1 VQVDLIDLTSDYIPL
16 SLFYIKSYAETDP
29 VIGARSRID
38 VVVPEDASDA
48 ARTAAEI
55 VSRKPDIVGF
65 SCYIWNMLH
74 TMEIA
79 RRVKEQ
85 APDTTVVVGGP
96 DVSSVPKK
104 ALDTY
109 PWVDVV
115 VRGEGEETFR
125 ELLCHWL
132 ERGRPSVGPDLRG
145 IQGLG
150 FREDN
155 EIVLTDRRPFIENL
169 DVIPSPYL
177 NGCIDL
183 KRETRSILFETYRG
197 CPFKCSFCFYPK
209 DYGNL
214 LHSFS
219 MDRVRKDLGDILKSG
234 AKSVFLMDPTFN
246 IPPKR
251 AKEILRFIAD
261 NRTSDDLS
269 VTVELRVDLLDQ
281 EFMGLLK
288 QAGISVVEI
297 GLQSSNDAALR
308 AVERKQS
315 MRKITENVHYL
326 QSIGIEVVFQLIFGL
341 PEDTYEDYLD
351 SLDFCVGLNPTKI
364 EPYRLQLLPGTP
376 MYDAAELLGLEFVD
390 RGDRV
395 IIRTRTM
402 SKEDIERAEM
412 LTRLL
417 ECFYDDKVARDAFKW
432 LAGHLGTS
440 YARLL
445 EEYMT
450 WRLTLPSALV
460 DWRAE
465 GNRHIGEFVAARVP
479 ENAEAVGAVM
489 QDLLR
494 FDYFTSPLYEIER
507 HVLVAFGHDV
517 AAIASGEAAEG
528 AGTLPP
534 PEESYLLFHR
544 TDAASTNFFNG
555 RFVKKSYRPVPAAA
569 LDSAGSLAE
578 AGLDIAEIVA
588 VAEWHLAADRPAQA
602 AVIAETLLANSS
614 SRSAGQAD
622 ALHVLARVAAE
633 AGRMDAALR
642 DLKRAIE
649 ARPKVAAYHVT
660 LGNVHAGSESFPE
673 AIRAFEKAI
682 GLAPDLVEPRFNLAV
697 CLAQTGDF
705 DEAIGAL
712 QDLVEAKPDLAA
724 GHFMLAQILA
734 AAGRLA
740 EAVSAYE
747 RVLDLHPDHPD
758 AREGLEDALRALRQS
773 ATAE

>member
-1 VQVDLIDLTSDYIPL
+1 MQVDLIDLTSDYIPL

-29 VIGARSRID
+29 VIGASSRID

-55 VSRKPDIVGF
+55 VARKPDIVGF

-85 APDTTVVVGGP
+85 APGTTIVVGGP

-104 ALDTY
+104 ALATY
-109 PWVDVV
+109 PWIDVV

-125 ELLCHWL
+125 ELLSHWV
-132 ERGRPSVGPDLRG
+132 ERGKPGVGSDLRH

-150 FREDN
+150 FRERD
-155 EIVLTDRRPFIENL
+155 EIVLTERRPFLENL

-183 KRETRSILFETYRG
+183 KGETRSILFETYRG

-219 MDRVRKDLGDILKSG
+219 MERVREDLGNILKSG
-234 AKSVFLMDPTFN
+234 AKNIFLMDPTFN

-261 NRTSDDLS
+261 NRVASDLS

-308 AVERKQS
+308 AVDRKQN
-315 MRKITENVHYL
+315 MRKITDNVHFL
-326 QSIGIEVVFQLIFGL
+326 QSIGVEVVFQLIFGL
-341 PEDTYEDYLD
+341 PEDTYEDYLE
-351 SLDFCVGLNPTKI
+351 SLDFCIGLKPTKI

-376 MYDAAELLGLEFVD
+376 MYENAELLGLEFVD
-390 RGDRV
+390 RGERKIV
-395 IIRTRTM
+395 ATRTM

-417 ECFYDDKVARDAFKW
+417 ECFYDDKVARDAFAW
-432 LAGHLGTS
+432 LAGYFGTS

-450 WRLTLPSALV
+450 WRLKQPSTLI
-460 DWRAE
+460 DWREE
-465 GNRHIGEFVAARVP
+465 GARHLGDFIAARGG
-479 ENAEAVGAVM
+479 NDTAAVM
-489 QDLLR
+489 AVIEDMLR
-494 FDYFTSPLYEIER
+494 FDFLTSPRHEIER
-507 HVLVAFGHDV
+507 HVLAGFGHDV
-517 AAIASGEAAEG
+517 AAIAAGTDAMD

-534 PEESYLLFHR
+534 RRESYLVFHK
-544 TDAASTNFFNG
+544 TDTASTNFFNG
-555 RFVKKSYRPVPAAA
+555 RFVKKSYRDVPATA
-569 LDSAGSLAE
+569 LGSAKQLRE
-578 AGLDIAEIVA
+578 AGLDAAEAVA
-588 VAEWHLAADRPAQA
+588 VAEWHLAGERPDVA
-602 AVIAETLLANSS
+602 AAIAGDLLT
-614 SRSAGQAD
+614 RSPRQAD
-622 ALHVLARVAAE
+622 AMHILARVAAE
-633 AGRMDAALR
+633 RGQVDAALNH
-642 DLKRAIE
+642 LKRAIK
-649 ARPKVAAYHVT
+649 AQPKVAAYHVT
-660 LGNVHAGSESFPE
+660 QGNIHAAIERFPE
-673 AIRAFEKAI
+673 AIRAFGKAI
-682 GLAPDLVEPRFNLAV
+682 ALAPHLVEPRFNLAV
-697 CLAQTGDF
+697 CQAQTGQL
-705 DEAIGAL
+705 EAAVGTL
-712 QDLVEAKPDLAA
+712 RDLLEAHPDLAA
-724 GHFMLAQILA
+724 GHFALAQVLMA
-734 AAGRLA
+734 SGRA
-740 EAVSAYE
+740 VEALSAYQ
-747 RVLDLHPDHPD
+747 RVLELHPDHPD
-758 AREGLEDALRALRQS
+758 ARAGIAEARRAIMQS
-773 ATAE
+773 APVR

>member
-1 VQVDLIDLTSDYIPL
+1 MQVDLIDLTSDYIPL

-29 VIGARSRID
+29 LVGRAGRIE

-55 VSRKPDIVGF
+55 VARKPEVVGF

-79 RRVKEQ
+79 RLVKQQ
-85 APDTTVVVGGP
+85 APETAIVVGGP

-109 PWVDVV
+109 PWIDVV

-132 ERGRPSVGPDLRG
+132 ERGRPAVEPGLRA
-145 IQGLG
+145 IKGLG
-150 FREDN
+150 FRDGG
-155 EIVLTDRRPFIENL
+155 EIVLTDKRPFIENL

-183 KRETRSILFETYRG
+183 KSERRSILFETYRG
-197 CPFKCSFCFYPK
+197 CPFKCSFCYYPK

-219 MDRVRKDLGDILKSG
+219 MERVQRDLGGILKSG

-246 IPPKR
+246 VPPKR
-251 AKEILRFIAD
+251 AKQILRFIAE
-261 NRTSDDLS
+261 NRRTDDLS
-269 VTVELRVDLLDQ
+269 VTTELRVDLLDQ
-281 EFMGLLK
+281 EFMSLLK

-315 MRKITENVHYL
+315 MRKITENVRFL

-351 SLDFCVGLNPTKI
+351 SLDFCVGLDATKI

-376 MYDAAELLGLEFVD
+376 MYDSAALLGLEFVD
-390 RGDRV
+390 HGDRKIV
-395 IIRTRTM
+395 RTRTM

-432 LAGHLGTS
+432 LARHLGTS

-450 WRLTLPSALV
+450 WRLTQPTALV
-460 DWRAE
+460 AWREE
-465 GNRHIGEFVAARVP
+465 GSRHLADFVRARVP
-479 ENAEAVGAVM
+479 ARTEDILAVVE
-489 QDLLR
+489 DLLR
-494 FDYFTSPLYEIER
+494 YDFHTSPLHETAR
-507 HVLVAFGHDV
+507 HVLVRFAHDV
-517 AAIASGEAAEG
+517 SALVAG
-528 AGTLPP
+528 ADDALPAQR
-534 PEESYLLFHR
+534 ETYLLFHK
-544 TDAASTNFFNG
+544 TDTASTNFFNG
-555 RFVKKSYRPVPAAA
+555 RFVRKSCRAVPADALGAA
-569 LDSAGSLAE
+569 DRLRA
-578 AGLDIAEIVA
+578 AGLDPAETVA
-588 VAEWHLAADRPAQA
+588 VAEWHLAGGRADLA
-602 AVIAETLLANSS
+602 AAIAEAIVAKAP
-614 SRSAGQAD
+614 RHAD
-622 ALHVLARVAAE
+622 ALHVLAQASAAT
-633 AGRMDAALR
+633 GRMDEALAR
-642 DLKRAIE
+642 LKRATK
-649 ARPKVAAYHVT
+649 AQPGVAAYHVT
-660 LGNVHAGSESFPE
+660 MGNILAGAERLPE
-673 AIRAFEKAI
+673 AIRAFEKAAA
-682 GLAPDLVEPRFNLAV
+682 LAPSLVEPRFNLGV
-697 CLAQTGDF
+697 CLGHCERF
-705 DEAIGAL
+705 PEAVDVL
-712 QDLVEAKPDLAA
+712 RRLVEDNPELAPAHFMLGEVLLAA
-724 GHFMLAQILA
+724 GRAPEA
-734 AAGRLA
+734 AASYQRTL
-740 EAVSAYE
+740 E
-747 RVLDLHPDHPD
+747 LHPDNPD
-758 AREGLEDALRALRQS
+758 ARQGLEAAVQRMRRAPAS
-773 ATAE
+773 A

>member
-16 SLFYIKSYAETDP
+16 SLFYIKSYAETDAT
-29 VIGARSRID
+29 VSSQSRID
-38 VVVPEDASDA
+38 VVVPEDASNA
-48 ARTAAEI
+48 AATAAEI
-55 VSRKPDIVGF
+55 VARKPDIVGF

-79 RRVKEQ
+79 RRVKEK
-85 APDTTVVVGGP
+85 APETTIVVGGP

-109 PWVDVV
+109 PWIDVV

-132 ERGRPSVGPDLRG
+132 ERGRPSVGPDLG
-145 IQGLG
+145 DIQGLG
-150 FREDN
+150 FRDAG
-155 EIVLTDRRPFIENL
+155 EIVLTERRPFIEDL
-169 DVIPSPYL
+169 DIIPSPYL

-183 KRETRSILFETYRG
+183 ETETRSILFETYRG

-209 DYGNL
+209 DYGKL

-219 MDRVRKDLGDILKSG
+219 MDRVREDLGNILKSG

-261 NRTSDDLS
+261 NRQSDDLS

-281 EFMGLLK
+281 EFMALLK
-288 QAGISVVEI
+288 EAGISVVEI

-315 MRKITENVHYL
+315 MRKITENVHFL

-376 MYDAAELLGLEFVD
+376 MYENAALLGLEFVD
-390 RGDRV
+390 QGDRV

-432 LAGHLGTS
+432 LAGTLGTS

-450 WRLTLPSALV
+450 WRLKQPLSEI

-465 GNRHIGEFVAARVP
+465 GSAHIAGFVAARVA
-479 ENAEAVGAVM
+479 ENADAVAAVV

-494 FDYFTSPLYEIER
+494 FDLYTSPLNEIAR

-517 AAIASGEAAEG
+517 AAIAAGETDGLPAPAE
-528 AGTLPP
+528 TF
-534 PEESYLLFHR
+534 LLFHK
-544 TDAASTNFFNG
+544 TDTASTNFFNG
-555 RFVKKSYRPVPAAA
+555 RFVKKSFRDVPAAELMSA
-569 LDSAGSLAE
+569 DSLRM
-578 AGLDIAEIVA
+578 AGLDPAEIVA
-588 VAEWHLAADRPAQA
+588 VAEWHLAGERAAPAA
-602 AVIAETLLANSS
+602 AI
-614 SRSAGQAD
+614 AD
-622 ALHVLARVAAE
+622 ALLTGSPASPVLADAHHVLAR
-633 AGRMDAALR
+633 AAL
-642 DLKRAIE
+642 DAGDSEGAMAHLEAAIGT
-649 ARPKVAAYHVT
+649 APDVAAYHVT
-660 LGNVHAGSESFPE
+660 RGNLLAAVEDMAE
-673 AIRAFEKAI
+673 AIRSFERAI
-682 GLAPDLVEPRFNLAV
+682 DLAPDLVEPQFNLGA
-697 CLAQTGDF
+697 CLAQEGRL
-705 DEAIGAL
+705 DEAVAVL
-712 QDLVEAKPDLAA
+712 RALVEANPELAP
-724 GHFMLAQILA
+724 GHFVLAQVLH
-734 AAGRLA
+734 AAGRAA
-740 EAVSAYE
+740 EAAAAYQ
-747 RVLDLHPDHPD
+747 RVLELHPDHPD
-758 AREGLEDALRALRQS
+758 AQEGLAEAHRDLRH
-773 ATAE
+773 TTPAE

>member
-1 VQVDLIDLTSDYIPL
+1 MQVDLVDLTSSYIPL

-29 VIGARSRID
+29 LIGRDGRIEVVI
-38 VVVPEDASDA
+38 PKDASDA

-55 VSRKPDIVGF
+55 AARKPEVVGF

-79 RRVKEQ
+79 RLVKAA
-85 APDTTVVVGGP
+85 APDTAIVVGGP

-109 PWVDVV
+109 PWIDVV

-132 ERGRPSVGPDLRG
+132 GQGNAAVEPGMRAIR
-145 IQGLG
+145 GLG
-150 FREDN
+150 FRDGGEV
-155 EIVLTDRRPFIENL
+155 VLTERRPFIENL

-183 KRETRSILFETYRG
+183 KSEKRSILFETYRG

-219 MDRVRKDLGDILKSG
+219 MERVKRDLGDILKSG

-246 IPPKR
+246 VPPKR
-251 AKEILRFIAD
+251 AKEILRFIAE
-261 NRTSDDLS
+261 NRTADDLS
-269 VTVELRVDLLDQ
+269 VTTELRVDLLDQ

-315 MRKITENVHYL
+315 MRKITENVRYL

-351 SLDFCVGLNPTKI
+351 SLDFCVGLDATKI

-376 MYDAAELLGLEFVD
+376 MYDNAALLGLEFVD
-390 RGDRV
+390 RGDRKIV
-395 IIRTRTM
+395 RTRTM

-432 LAGHLGTS
+432 LARHLGVS

-445 EEYMT
+445 EDYMT
-450 WRLTLPSALV
+450 WRLTQPSSLV
-460 DWRAE
+460 AWREE
-465 GNRHIGEFVAARVP
+465 GSRHIDDFIRVRVP
-479 ENAEAVGAVM
+479 ERTEAVVALV

-494 FDYFTSPLYEIER
+494 YDHFTSPLYEIGQ
-507 HVLVAFGHDV
+507 HVLVPFGHDV
-517 AAIASGEAAEG
+517 AAIAAGSDG
-528 AGTLPP
+528 ALPARRKT
-534 PEESYLLFHR
+534 YLLFHK
-544 TDAASTNFFNG
+544 TDTASTNFFNG
-555 RFVKKSYRPVPAAA
+555 RFVRKSFREVPADA
-569 LDSAGSLAE
+569 LGSADRLRS
-578 AGLDIAEIVA
+578 AGLDPAEVVA
-588 VAEWHLAADRPAQA
+588 VAEWHLAAERTGA
-602 AVIAETLLANSS
+602 ADALARKVLEKSP
-614 SRSAGQAD
+614 RQAD
-622 ALHVLARVAAE
+622 ALHVLARIAAA
-633 AGRMDAALR
+633 AGRTDQALTQV
-642 DLKRAIE
+642 KRAIK
-649 ARPKVAAYHVT
+649 AAPGIAAYHVT
-660 LGNVHAGSESFPE
+660 QGNILAGAERLPD
-673 AIRAFEKAI
+673 AVRAYEKAVA
-682 GLAPDLVEPRFNLAV
+682 LAPALVEARFNLGV
-697 CLAQTGDF
+697 CLAHCERF
-705 DEAIGAL
+705 DEAVATLRGLI
-712 QDLVEAKPDLAA
+712 ESHPDLAA
-724 GHFMLAQILA
+724 GHFILGEILL
-734 AAGRLA
+734 AAGRAA
-740 EAVSAYE
+740 EAAASYQRTLE
-747 RVLDLHPDHPD
+747 LHPDHPD
-758 AREGLEDALRALRQS
+758 ARRGLESAVQQIRRTRAS
-773 ATAE
+773 V

>member
-1 VQVDLIDLTSDYIPL
+1 MQVDLIDLTSDYIPL
-16 SLFYIKSYAETDP
+16 SLFYIKGYAETDP
-29 VIGARSRID
+29 LIGAQSQID
-38 VVVPEDASDA
+38 VVVPEDASNA
-48 ARTAAEI
+48 SRTAAEI
-55 VSRKPDIVGF
+55 VARKPDIVGF

-85 APDTTVVVGGP
+85 APDTTIVVGGP

-109 PWVDVV
+109 PWIDVV

-125 ELLCHWL
+125 ELMCHWL
-132 ERGRPSVGPDLRG
+132 ERGKPEVDPALRD

-150 FREDN
+150 FRDDG
-155 EIVLTDRRPFIENL
+155 EIVLTERRPFIEDL

-183 KRETRSILFETYRG
+183 KTESRSILFETYRG
-197 CPFKCSFCFYPK
+197 CPFKCTFCFYPK
-209 DYGNL
+209 DYGKL

-219 MDRVRKDLGDILKSG
+219 MERVQEDLGNILRSG

-251 AKEILRFIAD
+251 AKQILKFIAD
-261 NRTSDDLS
+261 NRQSDDLS

-281 EFMGLLK
+281 EFMSLLK

-315 MRKITENVHYL
+315 MRKITENVHFL

-351 SLDFCVGLNPTKI
+351 SLDFCAGLNPTKI

-390 RGDRV
+390 RGDRKV
-395 IIRTRTM
+395 IRTRTM

-432 LAGHLGTS
+432 LAGYLGTS

-450 WRLTLPSALV
+450 WRLKQPSSLV
-460 DWRAE
+460 DWREE
-465 GNRHIGEFVAARVP
+465 GSDYILDFVAERATDR
-479 ENAEAVGAVM
+479 AEAVAAVVG
-489 QDLLR
+489 DLLR
-494 FDYFTSPLYEIER
+494 FDFFTSPMYEIDR
-507 HVLVAFGHDV
+507 NVLVAFGHDV
-517 AAIASGEAAEG
+517 ASVAEDE
-528 AGTLPP
+528 TVDLPA
-534 PEESYLLFHR
+534 EDDSYLLFHK
-544 TDAASTNFFNG
+544 TDTASTNFFNG
-555 RFVKKSYRPVPAAA
+555 RFVKKSYRRVPAEAVESAERLAA
-569 LDSAGSLAE
+569 
-578 AGLDIAEIVA
+578 AGLDAAEIAA
-588 VAEWHLAADRPAQA
+588 VADWHLAGGRVDLA
-602 AVIAETLLANSS
+602 AEMASRVIETAP
-614 SRSAGQAD
+614 REPD
-622 ALHVLARVAAE
+622 ALHVVARAAAE
-633 AGRMDAALR
+633 AGDIDTALATLER
-642 DLKRAIE
+642 VIE
-649 ARPKVAAYHVT
+649 ARPDATAYHVT
-660 LGNVHAGSESFPE
+660 QGNLLAAVEQLPE
-673 AIRAFEKAI
+673 AIRAYETAVSLSP
-682 GLAPDLVEPRFNLAV
+682 GLVEPQFNLGV
-697 CLAQTGDF
+697 CFAQMERF
-705 DEAIGAL
+705 DDA
-712 QDLVEAKPDLAA
+712 VEALRTVVDANPDLAPA
-724 GHFMLAQILA
+724 HYTLAQILMA
-734 AAGRLA
+734 ADRAA
-740 EAVSAYE
+740 EAVSAYQ
-747 RVLDLHPDHPD
+747 RVLELHPDNEE
-758 AREGLEDALRALRQS
+758 ARLELEDALRAMRQS
-773 ATAE
+773 TPAE

>member
-1 VQVDLIDLTSDYIPL
+1 MQVDLIDLTSDYIPL

-29 VIGARSRID
+29 LISRASRID
-38 VVVPEDASDA
+38 VVVPQDATNA

-55 VSRKPDIVGF
+55 VARKPDIVGF

-79 RRVKEQ
+79 RLVKQQ
-85 APDTTVVVGGP
+85 APETTIVVGGP

-109 PWVDVV
+109 PWIDVV

-132 ERGRPSVGPDLRG
+132 ERGRPAVEPGLRA

-150 FREDN
+150 FRDGG
-155 EIVLTDRRPFIENL
+155 EIVLTDKRPFLENL

-183 KRETRSILFETYRG
+183 KTEKRSILFETYRG

-219 MDRVRKDLGDILKSG
+219 MERVRNDLRDILASG

-246 IPPKR
+246 VPPKR
-251 AKEILRFIAD
+251 AKEILRFIAE
-261 NRTSDDLS
+261 NRRSDDLS

-308 AVERKQS
+308 AVDRKQS

-351 SLDFCVGLNPTKI
+351 SLDFCVGLDATKI

-376 MYDAAELLGLEFVD
+376 MYDNAELLGLEFVD
-390 RGDRV
+390 RGDRK

-432 LAGHLGTS
+432 LARHLGTS
-440 YARLL
+440 FARLL
-445 EEYMT
+445 EDYMT
-450 WRLTLPSALV
+450 WRLTLPSERVA
-460 DWRAE
+460 WREE
-465 GNRHIGEFVAARVP
+465 GSRHIADFIRARVP
-479 ENAEAVGAVM
+479 DRTEAVAALM

-494 FDYFTSPLYEIER
+494 YDFYTSPLYEIGQ
-507 HVLVAFGHDV
+507 HVLVRFGHDAAAV
-517 AAIASGEAAEG
+517 AAGASGA
-528 AGTLPP
+528 LPMP
-534 PEESYLLFHR
+534 RESFLLFHK
-544 TDAASTNFFNG
+544 TDVASTNFFNG
-555 RFVKKSYRPVPAAA
+555 RFVRKSFRAVPADA
-569 LDSAGSLAE
+569 LASADRLMA
-578 AGLDIAEIVA
+578 AGLDPAEVVA
-588 VAEWHLAADRPAQA
+588 VAEWHLAGERFDLA
-602 AVIAETLLANSS
+602 AAIARAVLAKAP
-614 SRSAGQAD
+614 READ
-622 ALHVLARVAAE
+622 ALHVLARAAAA
-633 AGRMDAALR
+633 AGRLDEALSQM
-642 DLKRAIE
+642 KRAIKIS
-649 ARPKVAAYHVT
+649 PDAATYHGT
-660 LGNVHAGSESFPE
+660 LGNILAEAERMPE
-673 AIRAFEKAI
+673 AIRAFEKAVA
-682 GLAPDLVEPRFNLAV
+682 LAPALVEPRFNLGV
-697 CLAQTGDF
+697 CLAHCGRF
-705 DEAIGAL
+705 EEAVDAL
-712 QDLVEAKPDLAA
+712 RQVVEAHPDLAA
-724 GHFMLAQILA
+724 GHFMLGEVLM
-734 AAGRLA
+734 AAGRA
-740 EAVSAYE
+740 ADAVGSYE
-747 RVLDLHPDHPD
+747 RTLALHPDNPD
-758 AREGLEDALRALRQS
+758 ARQGLEAALRQMRR
-773 ATAE
+773 APAMF

>member
-1 VQVDLIDLTSDYIPL
+1 MQVDLIDLTSDYIPL
-16 SLFYIKSYAETDP
+16 SLFYIKSYAETDAT
-29 VIGARSRID
+29 VSSRSRID
-38 VVVPEDASDA
+38 VVVPEDASNA
-48 ARTAAEI
+48 AATAAEI
-55 VSRKPDIVGF
+55 VARKPDIVGF

-79 RRVKEQ
+79 RRVKAQ
-85 APDTTVVVGGP
+85 APETTIVVGGP

-109 PWVDVV
+109 PWIDVV

-132 ERGRPSVGPDLRG
+132 ERGKPAVGPDLRD

-150 FREDN
+150 FREDG
-155 EIVLTDRRPFIENL
+155 EIVLTERRPFIEDL

-183 KRETRSILFETYRG
+183 ETENRSILFETYRG

-209 DYGNL
+209 DYGKL

-219 MDRVRKDLGDILKSG
+219 MDRVREDLGNILKSG

-261 NRTSDDLS
+261 NRQSDDLS

-281 EFMGLLK
+281 EFMALLK

-315 MRKITENVHYL
+315 MRKITENVHFL

-376 MYDAAELLGLEFVD
+376 MYDNAALLGLEFVD
-390 RGDRV
+390 QGDRV

-432 LAGHLGTS
+432 LAGYLGTS

-450 WRLTLPSALV
+450 WRLKQPLPEI

-465 GNRHIGEFVAARVP
+465 GPSHIAGFVAARVTD
-479 ENAEAVGAVM
+479 NTDAVAAVV

-494 FDYFTSPLYEIER
+494 FDLYTSPLNEIER

-517 AAIASGEAAEG
+517 AAIAAGETKG
-528 AGTLPP
+528 LPTSR
-534 PEESYLLFHR
+534 ETYLLFHK
-544 TDAASTNFFNG
+544 TDTASTNFFNG
-555 RFVKKSYRPVPAAA
+555 RFVKKSFRDVPTDALASADALRAAA
-569 LDSAGSLAE
+569 LE
-578 AGLDIAEIVA
+578 PAEIVA
-588 VAEWHLAADRPAQA
+588 VAEWHLASERAAPAA
-602 AVIAETLLANSS
+602 GIAEALLA
-614 SRSAGQAD
+614 GPPD
-622 ALHVLARVAAE
+622 ATIAAAAHHVLARAALD
-633 AGRMDAALR
+633 AGDAEGAMAHLDAA
-642 DLKRAIE
+642 I
-649 ARPKVAAYHVT
+649 AAVPDAAAFHVT
-660 LGNVHAGSESFPE
+660 RGNLLAAVEDMAQ
-673 AIRAFEKAI
+673 AIRSFERAVA
-682 GLAPDLVEPRFNLAV
+682 LAPDLIEPQFNLGA
-697 CLAQTGDF
+697 CLAQEGRL
-705 DEAIGAL
+705 DEAVKVL
-712 QDLVEAKPDLAA
+712 RTLVEANPDLAP
-724 GHFMLAQILA
+724 GHFVLAQVLH
-734 AAGRLA
+734 AAGRAA
-740 EAVSAYE
+740 EAVAAYQ
-747 RVLDLHPDHPD
+747 RVLELHPDHPD
-758 AREGLEDALRALRQS
+758 AREGLAEARRDLRHS
-773 ATAE
+773 APAE

>member
-1 VQVDLIDLTSDYIPL
+1 MQVDLIDLTSDYIPL
-16 SLFYIKSYAETDP
+16 SLFYIKGYAETDP
-29 VIGARSRID
+29 TISASSRID

-55 VSRKPDIVGF
+55 VARKPDIVGF

-85 APDTTVVVGGP
+85 APGTTIVVGGP

-104 ALDTY
+104 ALATY
-109 PWVDVV
+109 PWIDVV

-125 ELLCHWL
+125 ELLSHWVAQ
-132 ERGRPSVGPDLRG
+132 GKPGVGAGLRE

-150 FREDN
+150 FREND
-155 EIVLTDRRPFIENL
+155 EIVLTEKRPFLEDL

-183 KRETRSILFETYRG
+183 KGESRSILFETYRG

-219 MDRVRKDLGDILKSG
+219 MDRVREDLGNILKSG
-234 AKSVFLMDPTFN
+234 AKNIFLMDPTFN

-261 NRTSDDLS
+261 NRVASDLS

-308 AVERKQS
+308 AVDRKQN
-315 MRKITENVHYL
+315 MRKITDNVHFL
-326 QSIGIEVVFQLIFGL
+326 QSIGVEVVFQLIFGL

-351 SLDFCVGLNPTKI
+351 SLDFCIGLKPTKI

-376 MYDAAELLGLEFVD
+376 MYENAALLGLEFVD
-390 RGDRV
+390 RGERKV
-395 IIRTRTM
+395 VATRTM

-417 ECFYDDKVARDAFKW
+417 DCFYDDKVARDAFAW
-432 LAGHLGTS
+432 LAAYFGTS

-450 WRLTLPSALV
+450 WRLKQPSQLI
-460 DWRAE
+460 DWREE
-465 GNRHIGEFVAARVP
+465 GARHLGDFIVARGGDKA
-479 ENAEAVGAVM
+479 AVAVVD
-489 QDLLR
+489 DLLR
-494 FDYFTSPLYEIER
+494 FDFLTSPRHEIDR
-507 HVLVAFGHDV
+507 HILVGFGHDV
-517 AAIASGEAAEG
+517 AAIAAGPAAMGQG
-528 AGTLPP
+528 ALPP
-534 PEESYLLFHR
+534 RRDSFLLFHK
-544 TDAASTNFFNG
+544 TDTASTNFFNG
-555 RFVKKSYRPVPAAA
+555 RFVKKSYRDVPASA
-569 LDSAGSLAE
+569 LGSAKLLRE
-578 AGLDIAEIVA
+578 AGLDPAEAVA
-588 VAEWHLAADRPAQA
+588 VAEWHLAGERPDA
-602 AVIAETLLANSS
+602 AASIASDVLA
-614 SRSAGQAD
+614 RSARQAD
-622 ALHVLARVAAE
+622 AMHILARVAAE
-633 AGRMDAALR
+633 RGQADAALNHLR
-642 DLKRAIE
+642 RALKVA
-649 ARPKVAAYHVT
+649 PNVAAYHVT
-660 LGNVHAGSESFPE
+660 QGNVFAAVERFPD
-673 AIRAFEKAI
+673 AIRAFARAI
-682 GLAPDLVEPRFNLAV
+682 LLAPQLVEPRFNLGV
-697 CLAQTGDF
+697 CLAQSGRM
-705 DEAIGAL
+705 DEAVAAL
-712 QDLVEAKPDLAA
+712 RDLVEAQPDLAA
-724 GHFMLAQILA
+724 AHFVLGQVLM
-734 AAGRLA
+734 AAGRAVEALA
-740 EAVSAYE
+740 AYQ
-747 RVLDLHPDHPD
+747 RVLELHPDHPD
-758 AREGLEDALRALRQS
+758 AREGLAEARRAIMQS
-773 ATAE
+773 APVR

>member
-1 VQVDLIDLTSDYIPL
+1 VQIDLIDLTSDYIPL

-29 VIGARSRID
+29 LVGRAGRIE
-38 VVVPEDASDA
+38 VVVPEDASNA

-55 VSRKPDIVGF
+55 VARRPEVVGF

-79 RRVKEQ
+79 RLVKQQ
-85 APDTTVVVGGP
+85 APETTIVVGGP

-109 PWVDVV
+109 PWIDVV

-132 ERGRPSVGPDLRG
+132 ERGRPEVEPGLRA
-145 IQGLG
+145 IKGLG
-150 FREDN
+150 FREGG
-155 EIVLTDRRPFIENL
+155 ETVLTDKRPFIENL

-183 KRETRSILFETYRG
+183 KSERRSILFETYRG
-197 CPFKCSFCFYPK
+197 CPFKCSFCYYPK

-219 MDRVRKDLGDILKSG
+219 MERVQRDLRDILKSG

-246 IPPKR
+246 VPPKR
-251 AKEILRFIAD
+251 AKQILRFIAE
-261 NRTSDDLS
+261 NRSADDLS
-269 VTVELRVDLLDQ
+269 VTTELRVDLLDQ

-315 MRKITENVHYL
+315 MRKITENVRYL

-351 SLDFCVGLNPTKI
+351 SLDFCVGLDATKI

-376 MYDAAELLGLEFVD
+376 MYDNAALLGLEFVD
-390 RGDRV
+390 RGDRKIV
-395 IIRTRTM
+395 RTRTM

-432 LAGHLGTS
+432 LARHLGKS

-450 WRLTLPSALV
+450 WRLTQPTALV
-460 DWRAE
+460 AWREE
-465 GNRHIGEFVAARVP
+465 GSRHLADFIRARV
-479 ENAEAVGAVM
+479 AERADDVLAVVE
-489 QDLLR
+489 DLLR
-494 FDYFTSPLYEIER
+494 YDVNTSPLFEIER
-507 HVLVAFGHDV
+507 HVLVRFAHDV
-517 AAIASGEAAEG
+517 AAVAADASGG
-528 AGTLPP
+528 LPARR
-534 PEESYLLFHR
+534 ETFLLFHK
-544 TDAASTNFFNG
+544 TDTASTNFFNG
-555 RFVKKSYRPVPAAA
+555 RFVRKSFRAVPGDALGSADRLRAAGF
-569 LDSAGSLAE
+569 DPAE
-578 AGLDIAEIVA
+578 MVA
-588 VAEWHLAADRPAQA
+588 VAEWHLAGERLDLA
-602 AVIAETLLANSS
+602 ASIAEAVAAKAP
-614 SRSAGQAD
+614 RQGD
-622 ALHVLARVAAE
+622 ALHVLARVSAAT
-633 AGRMDAALR
+633 GWTDQALSQ
-642 DLKRAIE
+642 LKRAIK
-649 ARPKVAAYHVT
+649 ATPGVAAYHVT
-660 LGNVHAGSESFPE
+660 MGNILAGTERLPE
-673 AIRAFEKAI
+673 AIRAFEKAAA
-682 GLAPDLVEPRFNLAV
+682 LAPSLDEPRFNLGV
-697 CLAQTGDF
+697 CLGHCERYP
-705 DEAIGAL
+705 EAVDVL
-712 QDLVEAKPDLAA
+712 RRLVEDNPELAPA
-724 GHFMLAQILA
+724 HFMLAEVLL
-734 AAGRLA
+734 AAGRAA
-740 EAVSAYE
+740 EAAASYQRTLE
-747 RVLDLHPDHPD
+747 LHPDNPD
-758 AREGLEDALRALRQS
+758 ARQGLEAAVQRMRRAP
-773 ATAE
+773 AMF